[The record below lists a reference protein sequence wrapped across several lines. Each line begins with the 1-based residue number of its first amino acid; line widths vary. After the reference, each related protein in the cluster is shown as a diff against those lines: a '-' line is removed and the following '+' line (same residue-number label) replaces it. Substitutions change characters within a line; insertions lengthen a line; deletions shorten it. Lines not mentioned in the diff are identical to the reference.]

1 MEWKKMETEQIFE
14 FDYVNTC
21 TCAEDEDFVM
31 FNALQIDCEGEC
43 WQRVLEDFTDLTID
57 LFDENETL
65 WWKVSNLALWDGN
78 HSGYGYAMCAEDLL
92 SLMSVKSEWRMKGK
106 VFNDRIEYSVSHH
119 DSMGSNTVVTMVTEE
134 QREELGLY

>member
-65 WWKVSNLALWDGN
+65 WWKVSNLGLWDGS

-119 DSMGSNTVVTMVTEE
+119 DSMGRNTVLTMVTEE

>member
-1 MEWKKMETEQIFE
+1 MRTENIYE
-14 FDYVNTC
+14 FDYVNIC
-21 TCAEDEDFVM
+21 TCSEDEDFVM

-78 HSGYGYAMCAEDLL
+78 HSGYGYAMCPEDLL

-119 DSMGSNTVVTMVTEE
+119 DSMGGNTVLTMVSEE

>member
-1 MEWKKMETEQIFE
+1 MKTENIYE
-14 FDYVNTC
+14 FDYVNIC
-21 TCAEDEDFVM
+21 TCSEDEDFVM

-119 DSMGSNTVVTMVTEE
+119 DSMGGNTVLTMVSEE